1 MNQNSK
7 SFFKWNRTTDLELE
21 LKFSISTKKLLF
33 SGEARNDFDAEAAF
47 KPFPF
52 RKTSKN
58 SETLFRVDEMELK
71 GHFPNFQFRSKHFFH
86 LNHFFSL
93 STKRSL
99 PIKNEKSRSV
109 CSLFQKDEKPLF
121 WAFVGERKK
130 LFLVD
135 GGCSVLILTES
146 KAQTFNFHPKYLVAT
161 GASIIR
167 R

>member
-7 SFFKWNRTTDLELE
+7 SFFKLNRKTDLELE
-21 LKFSISTKKLLF
+21 LKFSISTKKQLF
-33 SGEARNDFDAEAAF
+33 SREARNDFDAETAF

-99 PIKNEKSRSV
+99 PIKNEQSQSV
-109 CSLFQKDEKPLF
+109 HFFKKMKNLYFELLLVKE
-121 WAFVGERKK
+121 K
-130 LFLVD
+130 LFFVD